1 MWTQKIHQLIT
12 NVWKAIKTCS
22 PAYFPLPFIGSF
34 LDIALHSFTSFS
46 FPVCPSDPY
55 YNKLSR
61 YGHYQNPTNPSTFYQ
76 CAKGYNEPFTMPCP
90 AYPNTAF
97 NPFKDQCDYK
107 CPESKELAEEL
118 KDCFPVTDNTEAK
131 IVALTGR
138 SIWKWWL
145 FWRHKMHLS
154 ELVIIGTSEVYS
166 TNPMYC

>member
-1 MWTQKIHQLIT
+1 MNPKDPSANYKCVEGHQDMFSSLF
-12 NVWKAIKTCS
+12 S
-22 PAYFPLPFIGSF
+22 PALCW
-34 LDIALHSFTSFS
+34 DIALHSFTSFS

-138 SIWKWWL
+138 SIWK
-145 FWRHKMHLS
+145 
-154 ELVIIGTSEVYS
+154 
-166 TNPMYC
+166 